1 MRIRVLLLGLVFLSA
16 ASAGLFA
23 QYSADPLEE
32 IYDDFDLWEGAGYLT
47 NMPPFRPYP
56 EPVLIEALE
65 RVARVGDAQS
75 RSDAERYLA
84 NLQRSFDVE
93 WEAIQETRVQDD
105 LLHLKAGLGVT
116 LQGSLSDTVFA
127 AGSIT
132 GLLLDLEEGELLP
145 KGQRTEWDILD
156 DWSSVPV
163 AGRDVAALN
172 QMNTSFA
179 WGKSSLYLHSGIM
192 RRSFGPLHGDSVVWS
207 EQAKQSPNAVA
218 SWRKGDFRFTF
229 ALFSLTATQRF
240 NQLTPLSEDEL
251 SKDHIS
257 GVDVVEGGFD
267 GTIAD
272 FLYREEEYPGKW
284 VWIQDYRWNPL
295 SWLSLSFFESA
306 TWGPRFDLAY
316 MVPLK
321 WGWHAQGN
329 AAFTD
334 SSKMGLGANIRPVR
348 NVQIPVVMY
357 VDDANFNELVRLNF
371 DSKLK
376 MGFHTGVIWTPLHR
390 ELLRRVSLDYL
401 AVLPYTYT
409 HDGASG
415 AYGSEPNYNMYTH
428 QGEPIG
434 PSLEPNSDRL
444 TLKLTLRPVRRLDV
458 TFQGRMIRHG
468 NASEDVDGLG
478 TFIHDGTVYDDGRYY
493 FFYEVEDSDPR
504 EVLVETG
511 GLSFQRDLRF
521 LTQDNIEHT
530 YQAGIDLSYTLP
542 FNRFRMTLSG
552 GYQFEYIDGPLLY
565 TPTGTTAPAESE
577 EGENVDVVLYEVTTG
592 DEVVNHYVEFTVKML
607 Y

>member
-1 MRIRVLLLGLVFLSA
+1 MLLGLVFLLL

-84 NLQRSFDVE
+84 HLQRSFDVE

-116 LQGSLSDTVFA
+116 LQGRIADNVTA

-132 GLLLDLEEGELLP
+132 GVLLDLEDGELLP

-156 DWSSVPV
+156 DWSSIPV

-172 QMNTSFA
+172 QVNTSFA
-179 WGKSSLYLHSGIM
+179 WGKSDLYLHTGIM

-218 SWRKGDFRFTF
+218 SWSRGDFRFTF
-229 ALFSLTATQRF
+229 ALFSLTASQRF
-240 NQLTPLSEDEL
+240 DQLTPLSEDEL
-251 SKDHIS
+251 AEEDIS
-257 GVDVVEGGFD
+257 GADVVDGGF
-267 GTIAD
+267 GSTTAD
-272 FLYREEEYPGKW
+272 FLYEEEEYPGKW
-284 VWIQDYRWNPL
+284 VWIHDFRWSPL

-334 SSKMGLGANIRPVR
+334 SSKMGLSANIRPVR
-348 NVQIPVVMY
+348 NLQIPIVAY
-357 VDDANFNELVRLNF
+357 VDDANFNEFVRFNF

-376 MGFHTGVIWTPLHR
+376 LAFHTGLIWTPLQR

-409 HDGASG
+409 HDGSSG
-415 AYGSEPNYNMYTH
+415 AYGSEPNYNSYTH

-434 PSLEPNSDRL
+434 PSLEPNSDRV
-444 TLKLTLRPVRRLDV
+444 TLEVTVRPVRRLDV

-468 NASEDVDGLG
+468 NASEDIAGLG

-493 FFYEVEDSDPR
+493 YFYEVPADGEEPR
-504 EVLVETG
+504 EILVETG
-511 GLSFQRDLRF
+511 RLSFQEDLRF

-530 YQAGIDLSYTLP
+530 YQAGIDVSYTIP
-542 FNRFRMTLSG
+542 FNRLRMTLSG

-565 TPTGTTAPAESE
+565 TPTGTTVAAETD

-592 DEVVNHYVEFTVKML
+592 DEVVNHYVQFMVKVL